1 MSRLGRTRDSK
12 VRRTLRKPAHHGALP
27 RLSWVTDA
35 RADLIGFGRR
45 KMEIHPDDMYAMVV
59 YQVGALK
66 GLLDAEGVPLNHVK
80 PHGELFFY
88 MQRDLAIMDA
98 VIRACAV
105 FGVPVFGSKGTD
117 HQADVCK
124 KYGVEFIE
132 EAYVDLQY
140 NSQGKLLPVS
150 QSKAATVADIYDR
163 TVSIGMEDS
172 VVDNEGSVI
181 NLGFNGRPFLFCIH
195 SDLPT
200 SLENAKA
207 CRKGVDEINAKRGW

>member
-1 MSRLGRTRDSK
+1 
-12 VRRTLRKPAHHGALP
+12 
-27 RLSWVTDA
+27 
-35 RADLIGFGRR
+35 
-45 KMEIHPDDMYAMVV
+45 MEIHPDDMYAMIV
-59 YQVGALK
+59 YQVAALK

-88 MQRDLAIMDA
+88 MQRDLDIMDA

-117 HQADVCK
+117 RQAEVCK
-124 KYGVEFIE
+124 KYGLEFIE
-132 EAYVDLQY
+132 EAYTDLQY
-140 NSQGKLLPVS
+140 NSEKKLLPVS
-150 QSKAATVADIYDR
+150 QSKPATVADIYDR
-163 TVSIGMEDS
+163 TISIGMEDT
-172 VVDNEGSVI
+172 VVDNEGSVAT
-181 NLGFNGRPFLFCIH
+181 LGFGGRPFLFCIH